1 MEIIAIGLACFALG
15 VGLTS
20 LIYVMFLGPGS
31 KDYPCRSRNKGARV
45 AQRDESRPQGQMDDT
60 VGYGRRQTQELQ
72 LSIDGKAIAK
82 AAFGATGDRPEGKCY

>member
-31 KDYPCRSRNKGARV
+31 KDYPCRSRNEGTRI
-45 AQRDESRPQGQMDDT
+45 AQRGESRPEGQTDDT
-60 VGYGRRQTQELQ
+60 VGYGKWQTQEVQ

-82 AAFGATGDRPEGKCY
+82 AAFGATGGKFE